1 MYIEFEPLFLKHVA
15 SWSATFLYICDWLTE
30 VKKFPRPLQS
40 QFRKTEPMPIYDRF
54 ALDVYVDTPYVCT
67 VHVCCVY
74 VLAEVRSFK

>member
-54 ALDVYVDTPYVCT
+54 ALDVYVDTPLCLHRACVLCVCT
-67 VHVCCVY
+67 CRGKI
-74 VLAEVRSFK
+74 L